1 VIAEYRVRM
10 KNVRSFFVTSGL
22 CVLLVGFISLEQPL
36 LHTAYAMKNTFLPSI
51 VDPDDQPIEARID
64 VNGFEIFADV
74 AITDEDQTKGLSIKD
89 HMNENEG
96 MLFAYDKPS
105 QQSFWMKDMRFPIDI
120 IWLNGTGSVVHIEEN
135 LKPCVPSLECPS
147 FSPNENAQYVLETVA
162 GFAQKHQLK
171 VGTDVDFNLVSPG
184 KSPVTS

>member
-1 VIAEYRVRM
+1 M

-22 CVLLVGFISLEQPL
+22 FVLLVGFISLEQPL
-36 LHTAYAMKNTFLPSI
+36 LHTAYAMKNSFLPSI
-51 VDPDDQPIEARID
+51 VDPDDQPIEARIV
-64 VNGFEIFADV
+64 VNGFEILADV

-120 IWLNGTGSVVHIEEN
+120 IWLNCGRICSKASGQDWNGRRFQPRITRQVASNIVAYRVINLQTIEF
-135 LKPCVPSLECPS
+135 LRGPYLLSQCDRYL
-147 FSPNENAQYVLETVA
+147 FHSP
-162 GFAQKHQLK
+162 F
-171 VGTDVDFNLVSPG
+171 
-184 KSPVTS
+184 